1 MATVAKRRFIRADG
15 PDKVT
20 GSGRYTADLTL
31 TGMLHAKFKF
41 AGVTHGRITRLDTSK
56 AEALPGVFAV
66 VTHED
71 VPDVLYGDFVQ
82 DRYLFARVRAL
93 RGRGRG
99 GGRGAHARDR
109 GGRRRADRGRLRA
122 AAGRQ
127 RPRGGARPGAPLVH
141 VDWASYGDTDGMVRD
156 GNDASHSTIVK
167 GDIEQGMK
175 DADLV
180 IKSRFVADGSHATP
194 IEPRAIVAQW
204 SGDHVTIWT
213 STQVPFNA
221 RSGVMDTLELP
232 ASKVRIIVPML
243 GGGFGGKCGFHYE
256 AHIAA
261 LARKAARPVR
271 LLFTRREEFLAPD
284 KRREGMIIEIE
295 SGVKK
300 DGTITGRRGFLI
312 IDNGAYTADSAFFSE
327 LAAMHVHG
335 PYKTQSAFIDAHCVY
350 TNHQPSGSVRA
361 PTAPQACWAIEQHTD
376 ELANAIGMDPV
387 EFRRRNCIDTGD
399 EGPTRQVYLPIGLQE
414 CIANA
419 VEMSNYGQELPED
432 EAIGLAVGWWP
443 TFGVPSGAYV
453 KLNADGS
460 GVIVT
465 GAQEC
470 GTGSVMTLP
479 MLAADEL
486 GMQPEDFTL
495 VYQDTD
501 AGPWD
506 MGATGSQTLV
516 NNGRAV
522 VAAAKQVGEQ
532 LRQLAADQME
542 AAPADIELVDG
553 FAQVKGSPDSRV
565 SIADLAAAAHGGEL
579 LLGTGSGPPPAG
591 PETDN
596 TNCVGKL
603 GMDAW
608 SAPQVS
614 CHAVRVKLDRDT
626 GVVRV
631 LEVSCSH
638 DSGTIINEIGAE
650 GQVEGGVDD
659 GHRPGALRGHEVRR
673 RGPPAQRG
681 PARVQA
687 PDDARR
693 PADQRALGA
702 DQRPRRRAAR
712 LQGRR
717 RGAQRGDRGRDRQRP
732 RQADRRAAAPDADD
746 ARARVG
752 AHAGGG
758 VVSYTAAQT
767 LDEALAAMAAGARPV
782 AGGSDLVVAAR
793 QGKSPLPESLVA
805 IHGVGELG
813 SISVEGG
820 SLVMGALVSHA
831 EIEVNSDVPQAGRGS
846 PTAARSSA
854 RPRRATSAPSA
865 ATS

>member
-20 GSGRYTADLTL
+20 GSGRYTADLNL

-41 AGVTHGRITRLDTSK
+41 AGVPHGRITRLDTSK

-66 VTHED
+66 ATHAD

-82 DRYLFARVRAL
+82 DRYLFCKEYVRYEGDVVAAVAATTPEIAERAVELIEVDYEELPVVNDLEQAL
-93 RGRGRG
+93 AEGT
-99 GGRGAHARDR
+99 
-109 GGRRRADRGRLRA
+109 
-122 AAGRQ
+122 Q
-127 RPRGGARPGAPLVH
+127 LVH
-141 VDWASYGDTDGMVRD
+141 ADWASYGDTDGMARD

-167 GDIEQGMK
+167 GDIEQGMR
-175 DADLV
+175 DADV
-180 IKSRFVADGSHATP
+180 IIKSRFVADGSHAAP
-194 IEPRAIVAQW
+194 IEPRAVVAQW

-213 STQVPFNA
+213 TTQVPFSA
-221 RSGVMDTLELP
+221 RSGVMDTLQLP
-232 ASKVRIIVPML
+232 ASKVRIIVPLL

-256 AHIAA
+256 AHVAV
-261 LARKAARPVR
+261 LARMAARPVR
-271 LLFTRREEFLAPD
+271 LVFSRHEEFIAPD
-284 KRREGMIIEIE
+284 RRREGMVIELE
-295 SGVKK
+295 SGVKR

-312 IDNGAYTADSAFFSE
+312 IDNGAYTADSAFFSQ
-327 LAAMHVHG
+327 LAAMHVSG
-335 PYKTQSAFIDAHCVY
+335 PYKTGSLHIDAHCVY

-361 PTAPQACWAIEQHTD
+361 PTAPQACWALEQHTD

-387 EFRRRNCIDTGD
+387 AFRKLNCIDTGD
-399 EGPTRQVYLPIGLQE
+399 EGPTRQKYLPIGLQE
-414 CIANA
+414 CISTAT
-419 VEMSNYGQELPED
+419 EMAAYGQELPED
-432 EAIGLAVGWWP
+432 EAIGVAVGWWP

-522 VAAAKQVGEQ
+522 VGAARQIGDQ
-532 LRQLAADQME
+532 LRQLAADEME
-542 AAPADIELVDG
+542 ASPEDVELVEG
-553 FAQVKGSPDSRV
+553 HAQVKGSPDRRV
-565 SIADLAAAAHGGEL
+565 AIADLAAAAHGGEL
-579 LLGTGSGPPPAG
+579 LLGHGSGTPPAG

-596 TNCVGKL
+596 GQCVGKL

-631 LEVSCSH
+631 LEVSCAH

-650 GQVEGGVDD
+650 GQVEGGVMMGIGQALSEGTKYDD
-659 GHRPGALRGHEVRR
+659 
-673 RGPPAQRG
+673 
-681 PARVQA
+681 
-687 PDDARR
+687 
-693 PADQRALGA
+693 
-702 DQRPRRRAAR
+702 
-712 LQGRR
+712 QGRQLNAALLEYKLQTMPDAPPISVQWIQTNAVDGGP
-717 RGAQRGDRGRDRQRP
+717 RGSKGVAEAP
-732 RQADRRAAAPDADD
+732 NVATAAAIANALSKLTGGPL
-746 ARARVG
+746 RQLPMTPERVWE
-752 AHAGGG
+752 HLEE
-758 VVSYTAAQT
+758 V
-767 LDEALAAMAAGARPV
+767 
-782 AGGSDLVVAAR
+782 GS
-793 QGKSPLPESLVA
+793 
-805 IHGVGELG
+805 
-813 SISVEGG
+813 
-820 SLVMGALVSHA
+820 
-831 EIEVNSDVPQAGRGS
+831 
-846 PTAARSSA
+846 
-854 RPRRATSAPSA
+854 
-865 ATS
+865 

>member
-1 MATVAKRRFIRADG
+1 LATVAKRRFIRADG

-66 VTHED
+66 ATHAD
-71 VPDVLYGDFVQ
+71 VPDKLYGDFIQ
-82 DRYLFARVRAL
+82 DRYLFCKEYVRFEGDIVAAVAATTPEIAQRAIDLIEVDYEQLPVVNDLEQAL
-93 RGRGRG
+93 AD
-99 GGRGAHARDR
+99 GAT
-109 GGRRRADRGRLRA
+109 
-122 AAGRQ
+122 
-127 RPRGGARPGAPLVH
+127 LVH

-156 GNDASHSTIVK
+156 RNDASHSTIVK
-167 GDIEQGMK
+167 GDIEQGMR
-175 DADLV
+175 DADIV
-180 IKSRFVADGSHATP
+180 VKSRFVADGSHATP
-194 IEPRAIVAQW
+194 IEPRAIIAQW

-213 STQVPFNA
+213 STQVPFAA

-232 ASKVRIIVPML
+232 ASKVRIIVPIL

-256 AHIAA
+256 AHIAV
-261 LARKAARPVR
+261 LARKSGRPVK
-271 LLFTRREEFLAPD
+271 LVFTRHEEFIAPD

-335 PYKTQSAFIDAHCVY
+335 PYKTQHAFIDAHCVY

-361 PTAPQACWAIEQHTD
+361 PTAPQACWALEQHTD

-387 EFRRRNCIDTGD
+387 AFRKLNCIDAGD
-399 EGPTRQVYLPIGLQE
+399 EGPTRQKYLPIGLQE
-414 CIANA
+414 CISNA
-419 VEMSNYGQELPED
+419 AEMSGYGQELPED

-453 KLNADGS
+453 KLNSDGS

-522 VAAAKQVGEQ
+522 VAAAKQIADQ
-532 LRQLAADQME
+532 LRQLAGDEME
-542 AAPADIELVDG
+542 ASPEDIELVDG
-553 FAQVKGSPDSRV
+553 FAQVKGSPDKRV
-565 SIADLAAAAHGGEL
+565 SLADLAGAAHGGEL
-579 LLGTGSGPPPAG
+579 LLGTGSGTPPAG

-608 SAPQVS
+608 AAPQVS

-626 GVVRV
+626 GVARI
-631 LEVSCSH
+631 LAVSCSH

-650 GQVEGGVDD
+650 GQVEGGVMM
-659 GHRPGALRGHEVRR
+659 GMGQALSEGTTY
-673 RGPPAQRG
+673 
-681 PARVQA
+681 
-687 PDDARR
+687 DAE
-693 PADQRALGA
+693 G
-702 DQRPRRRAAR
+702 
-712 LQGRR
+712 
-717 RGAQRGDRGRDRQRP
+717 RQRNAALLEYKLQTMPDAPPITVKWVQTNASDGGP
-732 RQADRRAAAPDADD
+732 RGSKGVAEAPNVATAAAIAN
-746 ARARVG
+746 
-752 AHAGGG
+752 
-758 VVSYTAAQT
+758 
-767 LDEALAAMAAGARPV
+767 ALAKLTGAPLRQLPMTPERIWEHMQEV
-782 AGGSDLVVAAR
+782 GS
-793 QGKSPLPESLVA
+793 
-805 IHGVGELG
+805 
-813 SISVEGG
+813 
-820 SLVMGALVSHA
+820 
-831 EIEVNSDVPQAGRGS
+831 
-846 PTAARSSA
+846 
-854 RPRRATSAPSA
+854 
-865 ATS
+865 

>member
-1 MATVAKRRFIRADG
+1 LATVAKRRFIRADG

-20 GSGRYTADLTL
+20 GSGRYTADLNL

-41 AGVTHGRITRLDTSK
+41 AGVPHGRITRLDTSK

-66 VTHED
+66 ATHAD

-82 DRYLFARVRAL
+82 DRYLFCKEYVRYEGDVVAAVAATTPEIAERAVELIEVDYEELPVVNDLEQAL
-93 RGRGRG
+93 AEGT
-99 GGRGAHARDR
+99 
-109 GGRRRADRGRLRA
+109 
-122 AAGRQ
+122 Q
-127 RPRGGARPGAPLVH
+127 LVH
-141 VDWASYGDTDGMVRD
+141 ADWASYGDTDGMARD

-167 GDIEQGMK
+167 GDIEQGMR
-175 DADLV
+175 DADV
-180 IKSRFVADGSHATP
+180 IIKSRFVADGSHAAP

-213 STQVPFNA
+213 TTQVPFSA
-221 RSGVMDTLELP
+221 RSGVMDTLQLP
-232 ASKVRIIVPML
+232 ASKVRIIVPLL

-256 AHIAA
+256 AHVAV
-261 LARKAARPVR
+261 LARMAARPVR
-271 LLFTRREEFLAPD
+271 LVFSRHEEFIAPD
-284 KRREGMIIEIE
+284 RRREGMVIELE
-295 SGVKK
+295 SGVKR

-312 IDNGAYTADSAFFSE
+312 IDNGAYTADSAFFSQ
-327 LAAMHVHG
+327 LAAMHVSG
-335 PYKTQSAFIDAHCVY
+335 PYKTGSLHIDAHCVY

-361 PTAPQACWAIEQHTD
+361 PTAPQACWALEQHTD

-387 EFRRRNCIDTGD
+387 AFRKLNCIDTGD
-399 EGPTRQVYLPIGLQE
+399 EGPTRQKYLPIGLQE
-414 CIANA
+414 CISTAT
-419 VEMSNYGQELPED
+419 EMAAYGQELPED
-432 EAIGLAVGWWP
+432 EAIGVAVGWWP

-522 VAAAKQVGEQ
+522 VGAARQIGDQ
-532 LRQLAADQME
+532 LRQLAADEME
-542 AAPADIELVDG
+542 ASPEDVELVEG
-553 FAQVKGSPDSRV
+553 HAQVKGSPDRRV
-565 SIADLAAAAHGGEL
+565 AIADLAAAAHGGEL
-579 LLGTGSGPPPAG
+579 LLGHGSGTPPAG

-596 TNCVGKL
+596 GQCVGKL

-631 LEVSCSH
+631 LEVSCAH

-650 GQVEGGVDD
+650 GQVEGGVMMGIGQALSEGTKYDD
-659 GHRPGALRGHEVRR
+659 
-673 RGPPAQRG
+673 
-681 PARVQA
+681 
-687 PDDARR
+687 
-693 PADQRALGA
+693 
-702 DQRPRRRAAR
+702 
-712 LQGRR
+712 QGRQLNAALLEYKLQTMPDAPPISVQWIQTNAVDGGP
-717 RGAQRGDRGRDRQRP
+717 RGSKGVAEAP
-732 RQADRRAAAPDADD
+732 NVATAAAIANALSKLTGGPL
-746 ARARVG
+746 RQLPMTPERVWE
-752 AHAGGG
+752 HLQE
-758 VVSYTAAQT
+758 V
-767 LDEALAAMAAGARPV
+767 
-782 AGGSDLVVAAR
+782 GS
-793 QGKSPLPESLVA
+793 
-805 IHGVGELG
+805 
-813 SISVEGG
+813 
-820 SLVMGALVSHA
+820 
-831 EIEVNSDVPQAGRGS
+831 
-846 PTAARSSA
+846 
-854 RPRRATSAPSA
+854 
-865 ATS
+865 

>member
-1 MATVAKRRFIRADG
+1 LATVAKRRFIRADG

-20 GSGRYTADLTL
+20 GSGRYTADMTL

-66 VTHED
+66 VTHAD

-82 DRYLFARVRAL
+82 DRYLFCKEYVRFEGDVVAAVAAITPEVAQRAIDLIEVDYDELPVVNDIEEAL
-93 RGRGRG
+93 VEGS
-99 GGRGAHARDR
+99 
-109 GGRRRADRGRLRA
+109 
-122 AAGRQ
+122 Q
-127 RPRGGARPGAPLVH
+127 LVH
-141 VDWASYGDTDGMVRD
+141 ADWASYGDTDGMERN

-167 GDIEQGMK
+167 GDAEQGMK
-175 DADLV
+175 DADVV

-213 STQVPFNA
+213 TTQVPFAA
-221 RSGVMDTLELP
+221 RSGVMDTLQLP
-232 ASKVRIIVPML
+232 ASKVRIIVPLL

-256 AHIAA
+256 AHIAV

-271 LLFTRREEFLAPD
+271 LLFTRHEEFIAPD
-284 KRREGMIIEIE
+284 KRREGMVIEIE

-300 DGTITGRRGFLI
+300 DGTITARRGFLI
-312 IDNGAYTADSAFFSE
+312 IDNGAYTADSAFFSQ
-327 LAAMHVHG
+327 LAAMHVAG
-335 PYKTQSAFIDAHCVY
+335 PYKTGSLHIDAHCVY

-361 PTAPQACWAIEQHTD
+361 PTAPQACWALEQHTD

-387 EFRRRNCIDTGD
+387 AFRKLNCIDTGD
-399 EGPTRQVYLPIGLQE
+399 EGPTRQKYLPIGLQE
-414 CIANA
+414 CISTAT
-419 VEMSNYGQELPED
+419 EMAGYGQELPED
-432 EAIGLAVGWWP
+432 EAIGVAVGWWP

-453 KLNADGS
+453 KLNSDGS

-522 VAAAKQVGEQ
+522 VGAAKQIAEQ
-532 LRQLAADQME
+532 LCQLAADDME
-542 AAPADIELVDG
+542 AAPADIELVG
-553 FAQVKGSPDSRV
+553 GYAQIKGSPDRRV
-565 SIADLAAAAHGGEL
+565 AIADLAGAAHGGEL
-579 LLGTGSGPPPAG
+579 LLGHGSGPPPAP

-596 TNCVGKL
+596 QNCVGKL

-631 LEVSCSH
+631 LDVSCTH
-638 DSGTIINEIGAE
+638 DSGTIINMVGAE
-650 GQVEGGVDD
+650 GQVEGGVMM
-659 GHRPGALRGHEVRR
+659 GIGQALSEGTKYDEN
-673 RGPPAQRG
+673 G
-681 PARVQA
+681 
-687 PDDARR
+687 
-693 PADQRALGA
+693 
-702 DQRPRRRAAR
+702 
-712 LQGRR
+712 
-717 RGAQRGDRGRDRQRP
+717 RQRNAALLEYKLQTTPDAPPITVQWVQTNATDGGP
-732 RQADRRAAAPDADD
+732 RGSKGVAEAPNVATAAAIAN
-746 ARARVG
+746 
-752 AHAGGG
+752 
-758 VVSYTAAQT
+758 
-767 LDEALAAMAAGARPV
+767 ALYKLTG
-782 AGGSDLVVAAR
+782 
-793 QGKSPLPESLVA
+793 SPLKQLPMTPERIWEHMQEA
-805 IHGVGELG
+805 G
-813 SISVEGG
+813 S
-820 SLVMGALVSHA
+820 
-831 EIEVNSDVPQAGRGS
+831 
-846 PTAARSSA
+846 
-854 RPRRATSAPSA
+854 
-865 ATS
+865 